1 MASGRDRCETRTK
14 PPESYMRDATVSAPL
29 RRELAAVFVGSVV
42 GGGSRRFGSTGSSG
56 CERGAAPEP
65 LCRCTRGDRAHSS
78 RRTQPPARAARVCA
92 ARGRATPGCPK
103 DKMGPTRGVEDKAA
117 DILALARSLVHENDA
132 TLGRSKSTLRKTMRK
147 TQTQHAVTTSPTSK
161 LRTTRWKSRTMQQLA
176 NGRTLCGNQNLRRVR
191 AESTRRPPRH
201 RRDACSMAWR
211 CRFLTAR
218 PSQDGRVIAEK

>member
-1 MASGRDRCETRTK
+1 MWG
-14 PPESYMRDATVSAPL
+14 PLMRNPHEHMSVRSLRGATASAPL
-29 RRELAAVFVGSVV
+29 RREPAAIFAGSAV

-78 RRTQPPARAARVCA
+78 RRTQPPVHAARVCA

-132 TLGRSKSTLRKTMRK
+132 TLGRSTSTLRKTMRK
-147 TQTQHAVTTSPTSK
+147 HKRMA
-161 LRTTRWKSRTMQQLA
+161 TRRAPPAAHDALEEPDDSSSRTVEHLEFDLA
-176 NGRTLCGNQNLRRVR
+176 
-191 AESTRRPPRH
+191 PRKTVI
-201 RRDACSMAWR
+201 M
-211 CRFLTAR
+211 FLITTA
-218 PSQDGRVIAEK
+218 S